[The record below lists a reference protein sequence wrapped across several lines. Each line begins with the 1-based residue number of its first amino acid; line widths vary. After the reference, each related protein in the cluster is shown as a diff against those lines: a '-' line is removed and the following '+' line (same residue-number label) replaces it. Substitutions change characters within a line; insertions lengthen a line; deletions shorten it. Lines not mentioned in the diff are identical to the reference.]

1 VRISEGVEWAL
12 HCLVLLAT
20 VPPERALPA
29 ARLAEFHGVPAPYL
43 AKHLQ
48 ALSRAGLVDTVPG
61 PRGGY
66 RLARRPRDITVL
78 EVVHAVDGPSP
89 AFTCTE
95 IRQRGPAAL
104 PGRHYRAVCGIH
116 RTMMRAEDAYRAVL
130 RETTVAD
137 LVDGMLADASPEG
150 LVRGARWL
158 EQVLS

>member
-1 VRISEGVEWAL
+1 MRISEGVEWAL

-20 VPPERALPA
+20 VPPDRALPA

-66 RLARRPRDITVL
+66 RLTRRPRDVTML
-78 EVVHAVDGPSP
+78 EVVQAVEGPSP

-104 PGRHYRAVCGIH
+104 PGRNYRVLCGIH
-116 RTMMRAEDAYRAVL
+116 RAMIRAEDAYRAVL
-130 RETTVAD
+130 NDTTLND
-137 LVDGMLADASPEG
+137 LIDGMLADASPEG
-150 LVRGARWL
+150 LLRGAQWL

>member
-20 VPPERALPA
+20 VPPDRALSA

-66 RLARRPRDITVL
+66 RLARRPRDVTVL
-78 EVVHAVDGPSP
+78 EVVQAVDGPSP

-104 PGRHYRAVCGIH
+104 PGRNYRVLCVIH
-116 RTMMRAEDAYRAVL
+116 RTMIRAEDAYRAVL
-130 RETTVAD
+130 HDTTLND
-137 LVDGMLADASPEG
+137 LIDGMLADASPEG
-150 LVRGARWL
+150 LRRGAKWL